1 MIGNSHH
8 LIPLFFKNDE
18 QYRVSDHRGLS
29 HGHKY
34 HYDSCSLRRPEDV
47 EDEPTS
53 DGRAEQGLGP
63 VDGGAAAWR
72 LLCAAFMFEALL
84 WGKFPL
90 CIELSRH
97 GS

>member
-1 MIGNSHH
+1 MSNTELVTIAASRTVTSTTTT
-8 LIPLFFKNDE
+8 LASEP
-18 QYRVSDHRGLS
+18 YARA
-29 HGHKY
+29 
-34 HYDSCSLRRPEDV
+34 SLRRPEDV

>member
-1 MIGNSHH
+1 MSNTELVTIAASRTVTNTTTTLASE
-8 LIPLFFKNDE
+8 PCA
-18 QYRVSDHRGLS
+18 RA
-29 HGHKY
+29 
-34 HYDSCSLRRPEDV
+34 SLRRPEDV

-63 VDGGAAAWR
+63 VDRGAAAWR
-72 LLCAAFMFEALL
+72 LLWAAFMFEALL
-84 WGKFPL
+84 WSKFPL